1 MTGLL
6 EQSIPSNVAALLGD
20 ADESSEISGIC
31 VAGKWIR
38 GAGQPLSIKNPSN
51 GQVIGTVSSADQSSV
66 EAAVD
71 AAGKAR
77 LGWSKSSAAERAT
90 RLHAIASA
98 IYDHREELIALQL
111 LNNGKPRAEAVLDVN
126 DVITTFDY
134 YAGLCLNGT
143 GIVAQAVALP
153 DSQFKATVSFEPC
166 GVVALIVPWNFPTV
180 TTAWKLAPALAA
192 GCTVVLK
199 PSELTPLAEIALVR
213 LINESGLPP
222 GVLNLVSGDGV
233 TGAALVAHHAVA
245 KISFTGSTAVGRSIM
260 RAAAE
265 RIQRVSLEL
274 GGKSALIVL
283 ADADIDQAVELA
295 MGGAFFNAGQMCSA
309 TSRILVHASLYDA
322 FTSRF
327 VARASTLRT
336 GDPSDPETTLGPLI
350 SQAQRDRV
358 SRYIES
364 GKNTAKLVLEGKP
377 SDNGYALSPTVFC
390 DVPPDAAIWREEIF
404 GPVACLRSFATD
416 QEAIAVANDT
426 EYGLVATIVSSNAA
440 LATAMSEQLLV
451 GTVWINSPQ
460 LIFPQTGWGG
470 FRQSGIGR
478 ELGPWGLQ
486 AYQEIKHV
494 VSGT

>member
-6 EQSIPSNVAALLGD
+6 EQSIPAKVAALLGA
-20 ADESSEISGIC
+20 ADESGEIPGVCI
-31 VAGKWIR
+31 AGKWI
-38 GAGQPLSIKNPSN
+38 GDTGLSLSIKSPSN
-51 GQVIGTVSSADQSSV
+51 GQLIATVSSADESSV
-66 EAAVD
+66 NAAVN
-71 AAGKAR
+71 ASGYAR
-77 LGWSKSSAAERAT
+77 LAWSKSSPAERAT
-90 RLHAIASA
+90 RLHAIARA
-98 IYDHREELIALQL
+98 IDDHREEFIALHQ

-143 GIVAQAVALP
+143 GIVAEPVALP
-153 DSQFKATVSFEPC
+153 DAQFKATVRFEPC

-192 GCTVVLK
+192 GCTLVLK

-213 LINESGLPP
+213 LINQSGLPA
-222 GVLNLVSGDGV
+222 GVLNLVSGDGT

-260 RAAAE
+260 RTAAE

-295 MGGAFFNAGQMCSA
+295 IGGAFFNAGQMCSA
-309 TSRILVHASLYDA
+309 TSRILVHASLYEA

-327 VARASTLRT
+327 VARAAALRT
-336 GDPSDPETTLGPLI
+336 GDPGDPETTLGPLI

-364 GKNTAKLVLEGKP
+364 GKHAAKLLLEGKP
-377 SDNGYALSPTVFC
+377 SHEGYFLSPTIFC
-390 DVPPDAAIWREEIF
+390 DVPLDAAIWREEIF
-404 GPVACLRSFATD
+404 GPLACLRSFSTD
-416 QEAIAVANDT
+416 QEAIEVANDT
-426 EYGLVATIVSSNAA
+426 EYGLVATIVSGNPA
-440 LATAMSEQLLV
+440 LATAMSEQLV
-451 GTVWINSPQ
+451 AGTVWINSPQ
-460 LIFPQTGWGG
+460 VIFPQTGWGG

-494 VSGT
+494 VRGV